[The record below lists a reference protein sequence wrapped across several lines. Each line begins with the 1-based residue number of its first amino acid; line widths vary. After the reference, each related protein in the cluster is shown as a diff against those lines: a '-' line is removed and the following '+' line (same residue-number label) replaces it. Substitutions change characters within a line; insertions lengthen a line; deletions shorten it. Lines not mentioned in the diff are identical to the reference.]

1 MKKRTSLL
9 IALCTLSVVFTAEA
23 RTLTVTS
30 FNIKI
35 YGQKSATQETPTLEQ
50 RNSAL
55 KKFIEKDVPASDV
68 MIFEEIMDKEAL
80 FKGVVSQYQCVSYD
94 NARVEHQYVVV
105 CAKAPFKLKMD
116 KQNDDNYALEDV
128 QMGSTGQRPA
138 VHALVVDEKD
148 NALLRVFGV
157 HLSAF
162 PNKSENRV
170 KQAEIISAHLKKA
183 DNKIPSMITGDFN
196 TYPASLTGLAL
207 SDVELISE
215 VWAKNNIVPASH
227 PEAYTFRS
235 PEFRSKFDHFWIS
248 KSLNTKKV
256 VKVSGV
262 CNSENDDET
271 ESVKNYYRLVSDHC
285 PVSLS
290 IDVKDY

>member
-1 MKKRTSLL
+1 MKKRTSLF
-9 IALCTLSVVFTAEA
+9 IALCTLSAVFTAEA

-30 FNIKI
+30 FNIKM
-35 YGQKSATQETPTLEQ
+35 YGQKSTSQEAPTIEQ

-55 KKFIEKDVPASDV
+55 KKFIEKEVPSSDIMV
-68 MIFEEIMDKEAL
+68 FEEILDKEL
-80 FKGVVSQYQCVSYD
+80 LSKTIVSNYQCVSYD
-94 NARVEHQYVVV
+94 SSRAEHQYVVV
-105 CAKAPFKLKMD
+105 CARPPFKLKMD
-116 KQNDDNYALEDV
+116 QQNDDNYAIEDV
-128 QMGSTGQRPA
+128 QLGSTGQRPA
-138 VHALVVDEKD
+138 VHALVVDEKG
-148 NALLRVFGV
+148 NSLLRVFGV

-170 KQAEIISAHLKKA
+170 KQAEIISAHLKKS
-183 DNKIPSMITGDFN
+183 DNRIPSLITGDFN
-196 TYPASLTGLAL
+196 TYPASLTGIVL

-215 VWAKNNIVPASH
+215 VWEKNNIVPAVH

-248 KSLNTKKV
+248 KSLNSKKA

-262 CNSENDDET
+262 CNSDGDDET

-290 IDVKDY
+290 LDL